1 MGRAVLVV
9 VALVVACRFDLD
21 KYQAPRVIDSNIDGA
36 NNVRMQCEI
45 NTVSSLCTNADALT
59 DCGPGSGSG
68 SGSGSGA
75 PCFTYIKTKIFNA
88 NCSSTSCHSA
98 SGTGKLDLSTGKDDT
113 TPVTQ
118 DQAWANLLGS
128 DGMGADSMVDKTRK
142 LVVPGHP
149 EQSYLELMMQ
159 KVAPADMVPPAADPP
174 SDVGY
179 MPQANG
185 VLCCQK
191 LDLID
196 RWIRG
201 GALNN

>member
-1 MGRAVLVV
+1 MRWVVIVL
-9 VALVVACRFDLD
+9 AIAVACRYDLD

-36 NNVRMQCEI
+36 SNVRMQCEI

-59 DCGPGSGSG
+59 DCSTGSAG
-68 SGSGSGA
+68 
-75 PCFTYIKTKIFNA
+75 CFTYIKAKIFNA
-88 NCSSTSCHSA
+88 NCSSTSCHSKG
-98 SGTGKLDLSTGKDDT
+98 GTGKLDLSDDT
-113 TPVTQ
+113 NAGTTVS
-118 DQAWANLLGS
+118 QATAYANLMGS
-128 DGMGADSMVDKTRK
+128 DGMGAASMVDTTRK

-159 KVAPADMVPPAADPP
+159 KIAPENMVPPATDPP
-174 SDVGY
+174 SNVGY

-191 LDLID
+191 LNLID
-196 RWIRG
+196 RWIAG